1 MGSDVSSS
9 EAFANEIAGRIRALR
24 NAKTDAV
31 RAVRREFSKRLAK
44 SPAPFVIELAMR
56 LLREPAIHR
65 FVAYELV
72 QHHRVAA
79 SSLRQKELEL
89 FGHGMSEWS
98 EVDCFACY
106 LSGPAWREG
115 QVSDNVIHGWARS
128 NDRWWRRAAIVST
141 VPLNNKARGGNG
153 DARRTLGVCE
163 MLLGDRDD
171 MVVKA
176 MSWAL
181 RELSKR
187 DSQSVERFLDEH
199 REVIAAR
206 VVREVNNKL
215 TTGLKN
221 PRNNVARQK

>member
-1 MGSDVSSS
+1 MGRDVSSP
-9 EAFANEIAGRIRALR
+9 EAFANAIAEKIRALPIS
-24 NAKTDAV
+24 KTDTV

-115 QVSDNVIHGWARS
+115 QVSDDVIHGWARS
-128 NDRWWRRAAIVST
+128 NDRWWKRAALVST
-141 VPLNNKARGGNG
+141 VPLNSKARGGSG
-153 DARRTLGVCE
+153 DARRTLEVCRI
-163 MLLGDRDD
+163 LLGVRDD

-176 MSWAL
+176 MSWAI
-181 RELSKR
+181 RELSAPSR
-187 DSQSVERFLDEH
+187 PEVEAWMRRNREKLAARAI
-199 REVIAAR
+199 REV
-206 VVREVNNKL
+206 ENKL
-215 TTGLKN
+215 RTGLKN
-221 PRNNVARQK
+221 PSGKT